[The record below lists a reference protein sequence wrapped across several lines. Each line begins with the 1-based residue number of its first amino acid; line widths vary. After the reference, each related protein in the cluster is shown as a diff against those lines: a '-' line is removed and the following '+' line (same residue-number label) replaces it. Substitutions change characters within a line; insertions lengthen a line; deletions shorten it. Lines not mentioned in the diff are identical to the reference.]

1 MKERKRQINQKKEE
15 DRELHNLPSIISLI
29 MRVNIVTYLKRFS
42 LSDQINPC
50 SKKKSEKL

>member
-1 MKERKRQINQKKEE
+1 MKERKRQVNKKKE